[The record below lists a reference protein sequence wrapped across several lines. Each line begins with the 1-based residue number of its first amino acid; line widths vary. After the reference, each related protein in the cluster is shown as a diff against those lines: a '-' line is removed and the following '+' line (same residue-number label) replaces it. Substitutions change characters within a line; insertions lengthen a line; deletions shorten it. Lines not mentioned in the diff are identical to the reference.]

1 MTRQIPFLVIC
12 GTDTDIGKTIIS
24 ALIVPSYDNLNIY
37 LNKINKDNLSYEA
50 LIDHPDIIKLVDSEI
65 EKSMTKFASYET
77 VKKFK
82 LISSPFTIERGE
94 LTPKMSIVRKKV
106 INNYSELIDSIYK

>member
-1 MTRQIPFLVIC
+1 M
-12 GTDTDIGKTIIS
+12 
-24 ALIVPSYDNLNIY
+24 Y
-37 LNKINKDNLSYEA
+37 LNNINKDNLSNEA

-82 LISSPFTIERGE
+82 LHK
-94 LTPKMSIVRKKV
+94 L
-106 INNYSELIDSIYK
+106 NNQLLFQPATKNSLIYCMFVLKFGL